1 MWAYW
6 MNLANATFQSHN
18 SLLTQC
24 YRTLRHYTMT
34 LYCLYYKNATLTQQT
49 FHLPLIHLYVTMLIL
64 MTVPFWC
71 GWHCVG
77 LLLKTFGS
85 KWQRGRSLHSVAI
98 SSSCPGVTKQTG
110 LASWHWSSSVLTLMF
125 GIKPTAAERII
136 MTLLGG
142 QWISKCWSLAA
153 RHSCSNSSALVA
165 TQTDWVQVT
174 LFACKALFVIDQEST
189 GCYTRWPRK
198 WDFLTVHMSKKPTL
212 ICLICVILCHVW
224 RYQLVSGSL
233 PS

>member
-1 MWAYW
+1 
-6 MNLANATFQSHN
+6 
-18 SLLTQC
+18 
-24 YRTLRHYTMT
+24 MT

-110 LASWHWSSSVLTLMF
+110 LASWHWSSSVLTLMS
-125 GIKPTAAERII
+125 GIKSTAAERII

-174 LFACKALFVIDQEST
+174 LFACKALWSIKNQQVVIQDGPESEIFWLFT
-189 GCYTRWPRK
+189 CQKSRLWFAWYVWSCVMFDDTNLSVAA
-198 WDFLTVHMSKKPTL
+198 FLRRAGGISINYYNKSTSLK
-212 ICLICVILCHVW
+212 CH
-224 RYQLVSGSL
+224 
-233 PS
+233 